1 MKRNKNMPFVLLS
14 CFILLIFLLVN
25 MISHTTVYFVYSS
38 GIGTF
43 IIFGLIITV
52 IIVLYVKG
60 M

>member
-1 MKRNKNMPFVLLS
+1 MKRNKNMPFILLS

-25 MISHTTVYFVYSS
+25 MISHITVYFVYSS

-43 IIFGLIITV
+43 IMFGLIVAV